1 MTEIQQRKKFEF
13 KEILG
18 KWRFLEKDPIREK
31 NFITILRKYKQF
43 HHILQAEAKVN
54 ANFAIKIDFHIFLK
68 EVKVLF

>member
-1 MTEIQQRKKFEF
+1 MAEIQQKKKFEF
-13 KEILG
+13 KEILS

-31 NFITILRKYKQF
+31 NFISILRKYKQF
-43 HHILQAEAKVN
+43 HHILQAEGKEN